1 MGSTMGFTTILVGKL
16 QQEDDEALRMSLE
29 DASWIGKLNYSEAPE
44 YSSFSGTAWA
54 LASTISSLFGGLLA
68 DSIGRKRAIIVSSV
82 PFIASWVLLT
92 TATSTSSVLISMV
105 LSGLGDGLMFPI
117 IPIYV
122 TEIATPR
129 LRGITL
135 TTIIGHVRFCKSEK
149 YVSFA
154 SLGSNLRAKYEQNYW
169 QGASL
174 KDKTFYSP

>member
-122 TEIATPR
+122 TEIAHPR
-129 LRGITL
+129 LRGN
-135 TTIIGHVRFCKSEK
+135 IIGHGRFGKVRNEGGHIYMVLTGKS
-149 YVSFA
+149 VSFA
-154 SLGSNLRAKYEQNYW
+154 ILSSTLSTMYL
-169 QGASL
+169 
-174 KDKTFYSP
+174 